1 MRRLAATALAAL
13 FLALPGCDRPTP
25 VAPGEA
31 GLTISANPTRIEV
44 DGRSTITV
52 IARKADGNPVN
63 RGTEINFS
71 SSLGTIDTLVKTDDR
86 GIAESI
92 LRGDGTVGMATV
104 EASSG
109 AAAAVAVDVQ
119 IGSLAASIN
128 LEANPRRLPKEGG
141 EVTLVATVFDDRGN
155 RLRNHPVNF
164 SSEAGTLDSGGSA
177 VNTDSR
183 GEARDIVRVSEFDLE
198 KLEEGLFLV
207 FARTTTEGGLL
218 LEVSTDVE
226 VGGFAA
232 SITLSIGTSSI
243 PENGISDLSVRALVR
258 TDGGKAAPGVG
269 VNFFTE
275 LGSLTS
281 EGRLIETDDSGQ
293 ATDLLTITE
302 ENLCAFTDTTF
313 DVTAQTAGAAGELIE
328 ATRAVGL
335 EVPITTLDANFT
347 RSIVSLTVSF
357 FDTTTGGKRDYE
369 YLWNFGDGATSTAQ
383 NPSRTYAAAGTYT
396 VILDVTDACG
406 KRDTQTSQV
415 TVMM

>member
-13 FLALPGCDRPTP
+13 LLALAGCDRPTP

-31 GLTISANPTRIEV
+31 GLTISANPTRIEI

-52 IARKADGNPVN
+52 IARKSDGNPVN

-71 SSLGTIDTLVKTDDR
+71 TTLGTIDTLVETNDR
-86 GIAESI
+86 GIAEAI

-141 EVTLVATVFDDRGN
+141 DVTLVATVFDDRGN

-177 VNTDSR
+177 VNTDSQ
-183 GEARDIVRVSEFDLE
+183 GEARDTVRVTEFDVE
-198 KLEEGLFLV
+198 KLEEGIFLV

-226 VGGFAA
+226 VGGFPA
-232 SITLSIGTSSI
+232 SVTLSVGTSSI

-275 LGSLTS
+275 LGSLAS
-281 EGRLIETDDSGQ
+281 EGRLVETDDSGQ

-313 DVTAQTAGAAGELIE
+313 DVTAQTAGSAGELIE
-328 ATRAVGL
+328 ATRAIGL

-357 FDTTTGGKRDYE
+357 FDTTTGGKRDYD
-369 YLWNFGDGATSTAQ
+369 YLWNFGDGSTSTAQ

-415 TVMM
+415 TVM